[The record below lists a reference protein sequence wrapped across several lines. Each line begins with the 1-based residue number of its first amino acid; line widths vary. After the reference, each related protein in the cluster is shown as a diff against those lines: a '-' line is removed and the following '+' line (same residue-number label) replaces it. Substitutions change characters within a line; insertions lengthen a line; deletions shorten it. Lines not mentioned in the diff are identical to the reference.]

1 MAEGWIPLG
10 GNSNGWPA
18 EEQGQKKSL
27 VVPRPTKFN
36 GTAGEDLSGVYR
48 EEVERYGVDP

>member
-36 GTAGEDLSGVYR
+36 GTAGEDPSGVYR
-48 EEVERYGVDP
+48 EEVEENGVDP